1 MIINHEYRSSEDP
14 LNVPIHAKTQ
24 HTLQK
29 KIIYRLCA
37 YWQGKP
43 CMGPATPLAATPMVN
58 SANLNPKAYHN
69 LEEAAI
75 EVDFQKF
82 D

>member
-1 MIINHEYRSSEDP
+1 
-14 LNVPIHAKTQ
+14 
-24 HTLQK
+24 
-29 KIIYRLCA
+29 
-37 YWQGKP
+37 
-43 CMGPATPLAATPMVN
+43 MGPATPLAATPMVN